1 MAEIDAKKGTTTV
14 GIVYKDGVV
23 LATDQRVTMGNMVIS
38 KVEKVFPITDFLA
51 ITTAGTV
58 SDNQMLVKH
67 MRAEMKLYELEGER
81 KATVE
86 TFSSVLQNVVYSGY
100 KRWQPYMI
108 QAIIAGRSRDG
119 SFKLFSFDP
128 SAASVEDRY
137 TATGSGMM
145 FALGIIQDNY
155 KEGMSE
161 VEAVE
166 LAARSIYAAIR
177 RDTATGE
184 GIAIAIIDKNGYRRL
199 NDRNISMIL
208 NK

>member
-1 MAEIDAKKGTTTV
+1 MAEIDAKNGTTTV

-184 GIAIAIIDKNGYRRL
+184 GIDVYTITKQGVKKVFAERL
-199 NDRNISMIL
+199 NTNITC
-208 NK
+208 